1 MTTAAQTNVFE
12 CASEWYYRLREPEVA
27 PELII
32 EWQAWLSE
40 DPAHF
45 AAFSEVEELMH
56 VTGKVDHIDWPDD
69 AELLDHEYC
78 QMAGRKSATNSA
90 KTHILVA

>member
-69 AELLDHEYC
+69 AELLDDDYDGDMSIAKW
-78 QMAGRKSATNSA
+78 QA